1 MLERPILL
9 DRRGRRRQGPHARKN
24 CPDPG
29 CLMHPPLANMVAE
42 VPLEQ
47 RAPLPVQ
54 APTAVAD
61 SAGASTEGRRIRVPP
76 GRYPHGLG
84 DLSGVCKKL
93 NLKDHFSNTNAE
105 SSMDHSDPED
115 LFSIQLEKLQK
126 DRDLVFLGG
135 AEEVKEATIQLEK
148 LQKQS
153 VRDRDLVFV
162 ERAEE
167 VKEAKRA
174 AKEAWRLAKRATKEA
189 KRLAKRAAKLA
200 AREAD
205 RLKARSSQSES
216 TIA

>member
-1 MLERPILL
+1 MEMVL
-9 DRRGRRRQGPHARKN
+9 D
-24 CPDPG
+24 
-29 CLMHPPLANMVAE
+29 PP
-42 VPLEQ
+42 
-47 RAPLPVQ
+47 
-54 APTAVAD
+54 
-61 SAGASTEGRRIRVPP
+61 PP
-76 GRYPHGLG
+76 PPPP
-84 DLSGVCKKL
+84 
-93 NLKDHFSNTNAE
+93 
-105 SSMDHSDPED
+105 HSDLED
-115 LFSIQLEKLQK
+115 LCSIQLK
-126 DRDLVFLGG
+126 
-135 AEEVKEATIQLEK
+135 K

-189 KRLAKRAAKLA
+189 KRLAKRAAKLV